1 MKPSRANQRP
11 ATTVII
17 RCRNDH
23 DARVAIDDIAVVHT
37 DGHVAGLRFDCPR
50 CSTTNDVVSSTEVAA
65 VVHAFGAPVG
75 TGSTP
80 IEATVAADPQHQILS
95 LRVLLDDPD
104 VIARFA
110 ESARGDFVED
120 VEIDAET

>member
-1 MKPSRANQRP
+1 MKLTQRP
-11 ATTVII
+11 ATRVVI

-23 DARVAIDDIAVVHT
+23 DSRLTIDDVVVVHT

-50 CSTTNDVVSSTEVAA
+50 CSTTNHIVSSAQVAA

-75 TGSTP
+75 TTSTP
-80 IEATVAADPQHQILS
+80 IESTLAADPQHQIVS

-104 VIARFA
+104 VIGRFA
-110 ESARGDFVED
+110 ESPRRDVVED